1 MGAELPLDPNLENS
15 GAMLAGSIVH
25 VRFVRKALS
34 VCSSPH
40 LLLWFESNG
49 FQRHKRVAPLFTF
62 AGTAPRFRIRKRGPS
77 RSAENVNVPFSAAAP

>member
-15 GAMLAGSIVH
+15 GAMFAGSIVQ
-25 VRFVRKALS
+25 VRLVRKALS

-49 FQRHKRVAPLFTF
+49 SQRHRRVAPPFLPM
-62 AGTAPRFRIRKRGPS
+62 AGPER
-77 RSAENVNVPFSAAAP
+77 